1 MNRFILGLVAVAAI
15 AAGASASTEAAT
27 ALPVLTGG
35 AAAGPSVR
43 IGSRSDLIADLD
55 RFDAVRSN
63 AALRDSRVITSGV
76 PGYDF
81 RYRQFACIRIGHRI
95 AC

>member
-1 MNRFILGLVAVAAI
+1 MNRFILGMVAASAI
-15 AAGASASTEAAT
+15 AAGASAEAAT
-27 ALPVLTGG
+27 ALPELTWG
-35 AAAGPSVR
+35 AADGAGVR

-55 RFDAVRSN
+55 RFDAVPSN
-63 AALRDSRVITSGV
+63 AALRDSRVITSGL
-76 PGYDF
+76 PGYNS